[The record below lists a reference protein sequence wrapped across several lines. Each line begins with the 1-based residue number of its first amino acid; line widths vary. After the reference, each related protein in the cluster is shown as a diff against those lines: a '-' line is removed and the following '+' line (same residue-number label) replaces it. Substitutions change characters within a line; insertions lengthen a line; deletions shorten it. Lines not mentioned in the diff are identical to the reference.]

1 MKETLKLTFRYIKS
15 NKRRTLLTLL
25 GIIISVSMI
34 TSIGNIMV
42 SGLGMARENVERYAG
57 SQEVVLLDLDGDKEK
72 ILQENKDIKSLS
84 KRVYE
89 ASIYRENPGQEVKNY
104 SYYDIYMADKSYF
117 EDVFVYKVID
127 GRLPEKEGEI
137 IVPIGAKY
145 LFEGFDK
152 LDASVKIDSVKL
164 DRINQVNA
172 RHEAA
177 FYLNDITDKKQVDY
191 TIVGYYDGD
200 LQNTYF
206 VGEEGSGDK
215 DSKESFGI
223 IYGYKEEIESPL
235 GFVKF
240 ANTKN
245 VAKKVDNLVSSL
257 GLKEEAYELNSELL
271 GLYDFNLQKM
281 YGPFIMFMVNFL
293 LAIIIVAIVLFIY
306 NVFTTNYNE
315 RIQDYGLLKVVGT
328 TNSQLRSLIFF
339 ESLFY
344 ILVSVPLGYLAGNIA
359 MKIVFDITDKILKT
373 SLDNSL
379 VWLELVIDKRVF
391 LAALIISTLV
401 VFISSFMA
409 SRFVLRTN
417 PINALAGNVAK
428 DSSKVKKKKY
438 RLINRFFGYEG
449 FLARRNI
456 DRNKKRYIMATV
468 STSMSIILFVTVSFL
483 TSFLDHDYVVQK
495 QNEENFMGTIAVS
508 SKSADQLM
516 EDLSELE
523 GIEKTNFIGK
533 SNGKLSLDP
542 SDPENYL
549 EDVALIVLGD
559 EDFDKDFGARKEG
572 PIELIYKDN
581 KGEKTIEEGEHSL
594 GLMDYSYEEGK
605 TEDEYKEIPHYKD
618 FKVRISEK
626 KDIARVYEL
635 EGRGVDYFLIRK
647 SDFKKMAEDKVF
659 ADTHLSDY
667 YGNISLVRNEKSS
680 DKLSYD
686 INGLVSSYDDAFLNS
701 SSMPMLKVAKIF
713 IYGFISLIA
722 IISALNIINST
733 YNNIMTRRR
742 ELALL
747 KAVGIEEKKLKKLI
761 SIESMLSA
769 VNASLLA
776 IVFSIILTY
785 YQYRKAVEEVWFYE
799 KAVYLAPVKQLVL
812 AILVAFILIYISSM
826 IPYSKMKKDNI
837 TNVLKEEN

>member
-15 NKRRTLLTLL
+15 NKRRTILTLL

-57 SQEVVLLDLDGDKEK
+57 SQEVVLMDLDKDKEG
-72 ILQENKDIKSLS
+72 IIQQNKDVKSLS
-84 KRVYE
+84 KRAYE
-89 ASIYRENPGQEVKNY
+89 GSIYRENPGQEVKNY
-104 SYYDIYMADKSYF
+104 SYYDIYMADKNYF
-117 EDVFVYKVID
+117 EDIFGYKVID
-127 GRLPEKEGEI
+127 GRLPEKEGEV

-164 DRINQVNA
+164 DRINQVTA

-177 FYLNDITDKKQVDY
+177 FYLNDITDKKQVEY

-206 VGEEGSGDK
+206 VAEEESKDK

-223 IYGYKEEIESPL
+223 IYGYKEEVESPL
-235 GFVKF
+235 GFIKF
-240 ANTKN
+240 ANI
-245 VAKKVDNLVSSL
+245 KKVASKIDNLVSSL
-257 GLKEEAYELNSELL
+257 DLKEEAYVANTELL

-293 LAIIIVAIVLFIY
+293 LTIIIVAIVLFIY

-328 TNSQLRSLIFF
+328 TNRQLKSLIFF

-373 SLDNSL
+373 SLDNSM
-379 VWLELVIDKRVF
+379 VWLELIIDKRVF

-401 VFISSFMA
+401 VFLSSFMA
-409 SRFVLRTN
+409 SRFVLKTN

-428 DSSKVKKKKY
+428 DSSKIKKKKY
-438 RLINRFFGYEG
+438 KLINRFFGYEG

-495 QNEENFMGTIAVS
+495 QNEENFMGTISVS

-516 EDLSELE
+516 EGLSDLE

-533 SNGKLSLDP
+533 SNGKLSLD
-542 SDPENYL
+542 SENYM
-549 EDVALIVLGD
+549 ENVALIVLGD
-559 EDFDKDFGARKEG
+559 EDFDQSFGARKEG

-581 KGEKTIEEGEHSL
+581 RGENTMEEGEQSL
-594 GLMDYSYEEGK
+594 RLMDYSYEEGQGE
-605 TEDEYKEIPHYKD
+605 EDYKEIPHHKD

-626 KDIARVYEL
+626 KDISISYEL
-635 EGRGVDYFLIRK
+635 EGRGLDYFLIRR

-686 INGLVSSYDDAFLNS
+686 INGLVASYDDAFLNS

-747 KAVGIEEKKLKKLI
+747 KAVGIEERKLKKLI